1 MAFLLGP
8 ESARAR
14 WAKKLP
20 SDVRIGLPDV
30 TKYAVAMPGQIAA
43 WEVDGADLLLIGG
56 KPIVRTIQES
66 AGAIFARSKAE
77 AKGVKWKRRTG
88 TILPV
93 TEPMSIFSDD
103 LSNPTPVVMDRG
115 TYDVFF
121 STDGFVRVKLAKK
134 KS

>member
-14 WAKKLP
+14 WAKKFP

-30 TKYAVAMPGQIAA
+30 TKYAVGMPGQIAA
-43 WEVDGADLLLIGG
+43 WEADGADLLLIGG
-56 KPIVRTIQES
+56 KPIVRTIQEAS
-66 AGAIFARSKAE
+66 GAIFARTNVE
-77 AKGVKWKRRTG
+77 PKGVKWKRRTG

-93 TEPMSIFSDD
+93 TEMMTIFSDD
-103 LSNPTPVVMDRG
+103 LENATPVSMSPG

-121 STDGFVRVKLAKK
+121 SL
-134 KS
+134 